1 MINRKNLYGY
11 RIENGEL
18 TIVPQEAATV
28 ERDRHSVYR
37 WSVLPNHRGQSQQI
51 RHLVQPGGPAVEQA

>member
-28 ERDRHSVYR
+28 ERIAT
-37 WSVLPNHRGQSQQI
+37 L
-51 RHLVQPGGPAVEQA
+51 